1 VRIVI
6 SNVFGSSNRGDALL
20 VEALHAS
27 IRDAFGADVELAG
40 IAHFPDLERSHLPDV
55 SWSTPPARSYAAN
68 RWVRRGVN
76 AARTVGALSYGAVGA
91 PDVWPFPPPSDQRRS
106 IQALRDADLV
116 VSCAGGFLLDVNASI
131 LGNLMQMNF
140 AHRFGTPLIL
150 APQTIGP
157 IRSPR
162 LRRLTYSVLSKAKLI
177 CAREQYTYDFLVNDL
192 GLPASQVL
200 RTTDIAFEHGRVDAA
215 GGAAALG
222 ELGISADERFIGATI
237 VDWAFPASPSPAQAR
252 ADYQDKV
259 VGLLTRLH
267 GETGRRILL
276 FNQVSSDL
284 RLGREVAARCGGAV
298 VQDVADRST
307 PVMRGMIERA
317 DVFLGSR
324 FHSCVFALLG
334 RTPTVSLAYTY
345 KSTGIM
351 QDLGLADRVHEI
363 DGFDAE
369 VIRGQIL
376 KLLADPEAERGRINQ
391 AIETLAFPR
400 FADVLRDFA
409 ASHLK
414 V

>member
-1 VRIVI
+1 MRIVI

-20 VEALHAS
+20 VEALHSS
-27 IRDAFGADVELAG
+27 IRDAFGSDAQLSG
-40 IAHFPDLERSHLPDV
+40 IAHFPELERSHLPDV
-55 SWSTPPARSYAAN
+55 SWSPPPARSYAAN

-76 AARTVGALSYGAVGA
+76 AGRTIGALAYGAAGA
-91 PDVWPFPPPSDQRRS
+91 PDAWPLPPPADQRRS
-106 IQALRDADLV
+106 IQALRDADLA

-131 LGNLMQMNF
+131 LGNLMQMSF

-162 LRRLTYSVLSKAKLI
+162 LRRLTHAVLSRAKLI
-177 CAREQYTYDFLVNDL
+177 CAREQYTYDFLVDEL
-192 GLPASQVL
+192 GLSPDQVL

-215 GGAAALG
+215 GGAAALA

-237 VDWAFPASPSPAQAR
+237 VDWAFPASPSPDQAR
-252 ADYQDKV
+252 SAYEDKV
-259 VGLLTRLH
+259 VALLTRLYA
-267 GETGRRILL
+267 ETGRRILL

-284 RLGREVAARCGGAV
+284 RLGRAVAARCGGAV
-298 VQDVADRST
+298 VQDVDDRST

-334 RTPTVSLAYTY
+334 RTPTIALAYTY

-363 DGFDAE
+363 DSFDPE
-369 VIRGQIL
+369 LVRSQIL
-376 KLLADPEAERGRINQ
+376 ALLAAPEVERTRIDQ
-391 AIETLAFPR
+391 AIATLAFPR

-409 ASHLK
+409 AKHLK
-414 V
+414 R